1 MRVVTNRRLVEFAA
15 RHPEA
20 ARPLQAWRQLMEAQ
34 SYASFAELRQCFSSV
49 DKVGDLHV
57 FDTRVVELADVLVD
71 SGQAETGA
79 ALEDL
84 FVVITELIADYDRRH
99 FLLPTLPPR
108 DLLRFLMEQ
117 HGLTQ
122 SDRMRPANP
131 PCPSSSSVIMQSLA
145 TRCAAAVR
153 RCGYSTASASA

>member
-1 MRVVTNRRLVEFAA
+1 
-15 RHPEA
+15 
-20 ARPLQAWRQLMEAQ
+20 MEAQ
-34 SYASFAELRQCFSSV
+34 SYASFAQLRQCFSSV

-122 SDRMRPANP
+122 SDLPEAGNQSVVSQVLSGKRQLTARHIALLSMRFDVPADAFIDKMIN
-131 PCPSSSSVIMQSLA
+131 
-145 TRCAAAVR
+145 AA
-153 RCGYSTASASA
+153 